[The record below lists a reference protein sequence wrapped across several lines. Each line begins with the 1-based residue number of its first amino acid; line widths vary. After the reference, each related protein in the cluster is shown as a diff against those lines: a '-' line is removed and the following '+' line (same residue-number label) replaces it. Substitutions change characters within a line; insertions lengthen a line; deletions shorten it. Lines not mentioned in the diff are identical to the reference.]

1 MGNKTKSFV
10 SVVALA
16 FAVLFFGPATSP
28 AHAQHGGPRV
38 AFHGQIP
45 LPHGSL
51 DVYADHGGYRH
62 RGYGQA
68 YSHRTYRHRQP
79 YFRQD
84 RDFRRY
90 RHDRFSRYDRP
101 YPGRSYYRHHRPY
114 RLVRVFVYD
123 PFPHYVHRRVYYSPG
138 YSAYCDP
145 YDPY

>member
-10 SVVALA
+10 AVVALA
-16 FAVLFFGPATSP
+16 FAFLFFGPASP
-28 AHAQHGGPRV
+28 AHAQYRGPQV
-38 AFHGQIP
+38 AFHGRVP
-45 LPHGSL
+45 LSHGSR
-51 DVYADHGGYRH
+51 DVYANNGGYRH

-79 YFRQD
+79 SF
-84 RDFRRY
+84 
-90 RHDRFSRYDRP
+90 RHDRGFRHFRRDRS
-101 YPGRSYYRHHRPY
+101 YPGRFYYRHHRPY